1 MKDAT
6 GLFVVVLTVLMGR
19 VGGIQPSN
27 GYCIGNQCFT
37 VFEDPSDFTTAQH
50 QCREKNGH
58 LMTVRSSVSDDTL
71 PLLLGNFTG
80 RYWIGLHRPTGCPK
94 NGAALRGYKWV
105 TNDSE
110 SDFFNWENFNSSCS
124 SPRCVSV
131 SEEDGFKWTQ
141 VPCGEQTDG
150 FLCEHSLTN
159 PCKSL
164 VLAPGESVTYRTPM
178 GFEGEDLLSLPQGS
192 TAIKM
197 PSETK
202 YVCFSEQWL
211 KAPWT
216 CEILEGGCE
225 HKCALDSNNDPTCY
239 CEQGLTVNP
248 ANKVTCEV
256 ATDDPCL
263 QLNCQHVCY
272 QIGDSHLCTCNEGYK
287 LAPDG
292 KSCVDFNDCKDE
304 RQCPGENFKCI
315 NTPGGFQCVCEDGF
329 KPRGGLCVDVNE
341 CESAPC
347 EHECHNWPGT
357 YNCSCSEGYKVD
369 PESPDKCKLH
379 CPDVECPAT
388 GFVRLR
394 KIDGKHVYGTQRVSV
409 VKHVNTE
416 EGWQSTLPTEEK
428 LGSFATATQVPT
440 CYPSC
445 TLYRLLADCSSQRHY
460 SVPALPPNITH
471 LYLELN
477 YISEINST
485 SVRDFEQL
493 LQLDLGN
500 QHVQL
505 VIRNNAFLRQKKL
518 TRFNLL
524 KTLPEG
530 IFSGLSSIIEID
542 LSSNKL
548 TYLQQDVF
556 PASLRKVD
564 LSKNLLASPDP
575 TTFQSLL
582 FLNIVENQ
590 FHCDCNLE
598 TFLTWLNMTNV
609 TFLTPVE
616 EFRCKFPASLN
627 NLTLLHYSRI
637 VEPCQEDDERA
648 VQNLKFALFIFSAIL
663 IITVILSG
671 IVYTHLRGHIFII
684 YKKIVS
690 RVLGGPK
697 PPPPQEEGQY
707 DAYLC
712 FSNSD
717 YRWVEA
723 ALLKKLDN
731 QFSDKN
737 ILRCCFE
744 ARDFSPGEDHLSNI
758 RDAIC
763 GSRKTVC
770 IVSKEFLKDGCCL
783 EALSLAQGWMPE
795 KLTNVLIML
804 VVGKVAHYQLMKY
817 NTVRA
822 CIQKRKYLV
831 WPEDPQDLEWFYEEL
846 VSQILKKTK
855 VKKLSEDKPEP
866 DIQPHNQDS
875 VQLENIRAIAM

>member
-58 LMTVRSSVSDDTL
+58 LMTVRSSVSHDIL
-71 PLLLGNFTG
+71 PLLLGNLTG

-110 SDFFNWENFNSSCS
+110 SDFFNWKNFNSSCS

-131 SEEDGFKWTQ
+131 SEEDGFKWIQ

-159 PCKSL
+159 PCKRL
-164 VLAPGESVTYRTPM
+164 VLAPGESVTYRTLM

-216 CEILEGGCE
+216 CEILDGGCE
-225 HKCALDSNNDPTCY
+225 HKCALDSNKDPTCY

-272 QIGDSHLCTCNEGYK
+272 KTGDSHSCTCNEGYK

-379 CPDVECPAT
+379 CPDEECPAVCDHNNV
-388 GFVRLR
+388 FQCYCP
-394 KIDGKHVYGTQRVSV
+394 DG
-409 VKHVNTE
+409 
-416 EGWQSTLPTEEK
+416 
-428 LGSFATATQVPT
+428 
-440 CYPSC
+440 
-445 TLYRLLADCSSQRHY
+445 
-460 SVPALPPNITH
+460 
-471 LYLELN
+471 
-477 YISEINST
+477 YISEERVGHTFCIDIDECASYQCEQGCENTFGSFLCSCKPGYILVDQVNCKEVEDYEFGST
-485 SVRDFEQL
+485 VPGTFAPTPFVPNPEPTRRPSGVTV
-493 LQLDLGN
+493 GG
-500 QHVQL
+500 L
-505 VIRNNAFLRQKKL
+505 VGIIVCTVFFIVLVVFLAHHFLRSRGKMESAGA
-518 TRFNLL
+518 L
-524 KTLPEG
+524 KASEG
-530 IFSGLSSIIEID
+530 EAHGL
-542 LSSNKL
+542 
-548 TYLQQDVF
+548 
-556 PASLRKVD
+556 
-564 LSKNLLASPDP
+564 
-575 TTFQSLL
+575 
-582 FLNIVENQ
+582 
-590 FHCDCNLE
+590 HH
-598 TFLTWLNMTNV
+598 V
-609 TFLTPVE
+609 T
-616 EFRCKFPASLN
+616 
-627 NLTLLHYSRI
+627 
-637 VEPCQEDDERA
+637 
-648 VQNLKFALFIFSAIL
+648 
-663 IITVILSG
+663 
-671 IVYTHLRGHIFII
+671 
-684 YKKIVS
+684 
-690 RVLGGPK
+690 
-697 PPPPQEEGQY
+697 
-707 DAYLC
+707 
-712 FSNSD
+712 SD
-717 YRWVEA
+717 M
-723 ALLKKLDN
+723 
-731 QFSDKN
+731 S
-737 ILRCCFE
+737 
-744 ARDFSPGEDHLSNI
+744 
-758 RDAIC
+758 
-763 GSRKTVC
+763 
-770 IVSKEFLKDGCCL
+770 
-783 EALSLAQGWMPE
+783 
-795 KLTNVLIML
+795 
-804 VVGKVAHYQLMKY
+804 
-817 NTVRA
+817 
-822 CIQKRKYLV
+822 
-831 WPEDPQDLEWFYEEL
+831 
-846 VSQILKKTK
+846 
-855 VKKLSEDKPEP
+855 
-866 DIQPHNQDS
+866 
-875 VQLENIRAIAM
+875 